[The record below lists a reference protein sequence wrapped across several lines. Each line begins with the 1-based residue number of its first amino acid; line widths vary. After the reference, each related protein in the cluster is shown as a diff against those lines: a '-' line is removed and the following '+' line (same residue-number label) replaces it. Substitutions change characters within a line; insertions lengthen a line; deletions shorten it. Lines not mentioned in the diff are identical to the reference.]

1 MNLRKGRSALAWRR
15 LRATCAAAALVLAT
29 GACFST
35 PTPVPIPT
43 LLPTPTLE
51 PTATPVPTRTATPRP
66 TATATPTATPAY
78 LITTAAVGET
88 VTVGDLVLTVTQ
100 IVSPT
105 VDAPGPEAGRQF
117 VLLELTIQNSGDHVI
132 GINPARD
139 MIMKDGSDQIYK
151 ISSAAMAASG
161 GTTPDVDLA
170 PGETI
175 RAQIGFSVPLEVGG
189 LQLAF
194 GADRFK
200 AGKIF
205 IRLP

>member
-1 MNLRKGRSALAWRR
+1 MNHRQRLSGRRWQLLSGLGAALI
-15 LRATCAAAALVLAT
+15 LVLAS

-66 TATATPTATPAY
+66 TATATPTATPSY
-78 LITTAAVGET
+78 LITSAAVDET

-100 IVSPT
+100 IASST
-105 VDAPGPEAGRQF
+105 VDAPGPEVGRQF
-117 VLLELTIQNSGDHVI
+117 VLLELTIQNTGDHVI
-132 GINPARD
+132 GINPTRD
-139 MIMKDGSDQIYK
+139 LIMKDGSDQIYK
-151 ISSAAMAASG
+151 ISSAAMAATG

-175 RAQIGFSVPLEVGG
+175 RAQIGFSVPLEAGG

-194 GADRFK
+194 GADRFR

-205 IRLP
+205 IRLF